1 MQVTRSFRG
10 RDAEAL
16 FQGLPTRRFGSVARV
31 AQRKLAQLHA
41 AQRLDDL
48 RAFPGNHL
56 EALGG
61 DRRGQHSIRINDQYR
76 ICFIWKDGEAR
87 QVEVVDYH

>member
-1 MQVTRSFRG
+1 VIRSFRN

-16 FQGLPTRRFGSVARV
+16 YQGYPTRRFRSIARI
-31 AQRKLAQLHA
+31 AQRRLVQLHA

-48 RAFPGNHL
+48 RAFPGNRL
-56 EALGG
+56 EPLAG
-61 DRRGQHSIRINDQYR
+61 DRKGQHSIRINDQYR
-76 ICFIWKDGEAR
+76 ICFVWKDGEAH

>member
-1 MQVTRSFRG
+1 VIRSFRG

-16 FQGLPTRRFGSVARV
+16 FKGYPTRRFRSIARV

-48 RAFPGNHL
+48 RVFPGNRL
-56 EALGG
+56 EALSG
-61 DRRGQHSIRINDQYR
+61 DRQGQYSIRINEQYR
-76 ICFIWKDGEAR
+76 ICFVWRDGDAQ

>member
-1 MQVTRSFRG
+1 VIRSFRN

-16 FQGLPTRRFGSVARV
+16 FQGNPTRRFGAIARV
-31 AQRKLAQLHA
+31 AQRKLAQVHA

-56 EALGG
+56 EALAG
-61 DRRGQHSIRINDQYR
+61 DRKGQHSIRINDQFR
-76 ICFIWKDGEAR
+76 VCFVWKDGGAE

>member
-1 MQVTRSFRG
+1 VIRSFRN

-16 FQGLPTRRFGSVARV
+16 FLGCPTRLCQSIARV
-31 AQRKLAQLHA
+31 AQRKLRQLHA
-41 AQRLDDL
+41 AERLDDL

-56 EALGG
+56 EVLGG

-76 ICFIWKDGEAR
+76 ICFVWKGGDVQE
-87 QVEVVDYH
+87 VEVVDYH

>member
-1 MQVTRSFRG
+1 MIRSFRN

-16 FQGLPTRRFGSVARV
+16 YQGYPTRRFRSIARI
-31 AQRKLAQLHA
+31 AQRRLVQLHA

-48 RAFPGNHL
+48 RAFPGNRL
-56 EALGG
+56 EPLAG
-61 DRRGQHSIRINDQYR
+61 DRKGQHSIRINDQYR
-76 ICFIWKDGEAR
+76 ICFVWKDGEAH

>member
-1 MQVTRSFRG
+1 MIRSFRN
-10 RDAEAL
+10 RDAETL
-16 FQGLPTRRFGSVARV
+16 FQGYATRRFRNIARV

-61 DRRGQHSIRINDQYR
+61 DRQGQHSIRINDQYR
-76 ICFIWKDGEAR
+76 ICFVWKDGEA
-87 QVEVVDYH
+87 QHVEIVDYH

>member
-1 MQVTRSFRG
+1 VIGSFRN

-16 FQGLPTRRFGSVARV
+16 FQGYSTRRFRNIARIS
-31 AQRKLAQLHA
+31 QRKLAQLHA
-41 AQRLDDL
+41 ARRLDDL

-76 ICFIWKDGEAR
+76 ICFVWKDGDAY

>member
-1 MQVTRSFRG
+1 VIRSFRG

-16 FQGLPTRRFGSVARV
+16 FQGYPTRRFRSIARV
-31 AQRKLAQLHA
+31 AQRKLLQLHA

-48 RAFPGNHL
+48 RAFPGSHL
-56 EALGG
+56 EALAG
-61 DRRGQHSIRINDQYR
+61 DRLGQHSIRVNDQYR
-76 ICFIWKDGEAR
+76 ICVVWKDGDAQ